1 MPITCN
7 QSTPGQGAQKEVIAA
22 DEVLA
27 NEAPAGVQDIK
38 DECERDLAEATPME
52 GAVTSLDTLKL
63 G

>member
-1 MPITCN
+1 MVKIEVE
-7 QSTPGQGAQKEVIAA
+7 AQKEVIAA

-27 NEAPAGVQDIK
+27 NEAPAGVQAIK